1 MAILYYTEGQVG
13 IQQVNLMTSKL
24 TLVGWLIV
32 VGLAGCATSTRSAI
46 ENVRPDMSTDEVLA
60 LVGEPVAQADLE
72 PFQAWRYEYGV
83 QICSGGSGEL
93 SPPTCR
99 RQCQHTTVWFN
110 DNEVRSMTSILVDS
124 MEECGTD
131 STPINWEHMPDYV
144 KAPDA

>member
-1 MAILYYTEGQVG
+1 MSS
-13 IQQVNLMTSKL
+13 NL
-24 TLVGWLIV
+24 TLVGCLIV
-32 VGLAGCATSTRSAI
+32 IGVAGCASTNRLA
-46 ENVRPDMSTDEVLA
+46 VKDVKLGMSTDEVLA
-60 LVGEPVAQADLE
+60 LVGEPVAQAE
-72 PFQAWRYEYGV
+72 QHPYQAWRYEYGV